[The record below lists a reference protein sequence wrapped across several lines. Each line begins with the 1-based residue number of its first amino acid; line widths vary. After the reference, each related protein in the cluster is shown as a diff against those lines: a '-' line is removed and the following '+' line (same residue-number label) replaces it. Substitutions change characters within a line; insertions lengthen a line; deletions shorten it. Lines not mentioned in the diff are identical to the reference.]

1 MNSAAICILV
11 FVVFVHGRALGFTK
25 DLKTEFLNE
34 AKARS
39 LTSNPA
45 DLVKTALQL
54 MRRRRS
60 IDRNDDG
67 SIADKSVNQIDKRS
81 LVPETHPENDEDVH
95 LIDKREIPND
105 VEEESDTDTMD
116 SGGDSET
123 ELSDEPEE
131 NRDQLQR
138 RRRNL
143 DENVGPNSVFHV
155 FSTQN
160 QRY

>member
-1 MNSAAICILV
+1 MKNAAVCIIV
-11 FVVFVHGRALGFTK
+11 FVVFVHGRKF
-25 DLKTEFLNE
+25 KTGFLNE

-67 SIADKSVNQIDKRS
+67 SVADRSENQIDKRS
-81 LVPETHPENDEDVH
+81 LVPEMHPENDEDVH

-105 VEEESDTDTMD
+105 AEEEPDTDAMD

-123 ELSDEPEE
+123 EKSEELQE

-143 DENVGPNSVFHV
+143 DENVGPHSVFHAIV

-160 QRY
+160 QR